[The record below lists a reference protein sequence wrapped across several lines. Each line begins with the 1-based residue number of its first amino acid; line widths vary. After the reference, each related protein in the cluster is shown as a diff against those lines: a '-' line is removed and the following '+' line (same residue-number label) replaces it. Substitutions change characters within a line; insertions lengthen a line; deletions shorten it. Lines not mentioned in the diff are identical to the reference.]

1 MPVKSPA
8 HVTVALP
15 PGVRPSDEM
24 SEVLIRKF
32 LKACKKEDLQKNVLD
47 KSAMVRRFDRPAN
60 VERLRKRAA
69 KERAIREYEKH
80 NDPKANDKAPK
91 KRKDKR
97 EEVKKNERI

>member
-32 LKACKKEDLQKNVLD
+32 LKACKKEDLQRNVLD
-47 KSAMVRRFDRPAN
+47 KSVEVRRFDRPAN
-60 VERLRKRAA
+60 VERLRKRTA
-69 KERAIREYEKH
+69 KERALREYAKH
-80 NDPKANDKAPK
+80 NDPSANDKAPK
-91 KRKDKR
+91 KRKEKR
-97 EEVKKNERI
+97 GEVKDGR